1 MTLRF
6 FLTKLVRGLITL
18 LLAVTFVFIVLRAS
32 GDPVQRMIGDEVPQS
47 VIDSYRQAWGLDKS
61 LPEQFVLYIR
71 GVVHGDFGNSFRDNR
86 PALDIVAERIPAT
99 LMLGLSA
106 FAISILLGVPA
117 GLIAALRRGSWID
130 RTTMGFTILGH
141 SLPNFFLGILMI
153 LLFAMTLRWLPSSG
167 MGSFAHLIMPAIT
180 LGTGAAG
187 AIARFTRSSLLEV
200 LGQPFMRTAWAK
212 GLSRNKRVLRHALP
226 NAAIPVVTVI
236 GLRLGGLV
244 GGAVVVE
251 TVFAWPGVGQLLVNA
266 VTQRDLAVVQAIVL
280 LVALTMVVCNLLV
293 DMTYGWLDPRINTQ
307 KGAA

>member
-1 MTLRF
+1 
-6 FLTKLVRGLITL
+6 
-18 LLAVTFVFIVLRAS
+18 VLRAS

-71 GVVHGDFGNSFRDNR
+71 GAVHGDFGNSFRDNR

-99 LMLGLSA
+99 LTLGLSA
-106 FAISILLGVPA
+106 FLISILLGVPA
-117 GLIAALRRGSWID
+117 GIIAALRRGSWID

-167 MGSFAHLIMPAIT
+167 TGSFAHLIMPAIT

-200 LGQPFMRTAWAK
+200 LNQPFMRTAWAK

-293 DMTYGWLDPRINTQ
+293 DLTYGWLDPRIDTQ